1 MKTLSRGLL
10 VAFTATLV
18 MSFYGAPMREAWDES
33 QEFVAWVQRILAHT
47 PESGP

>member
-18 MSFYGAPMREAWDES
+18 MTFYGAPVREAWSEAH
-33 QEFVAWVQRILAHT
+33 EFVGWVQRIVEYSSDEQ
-47 PESGP
+47 P